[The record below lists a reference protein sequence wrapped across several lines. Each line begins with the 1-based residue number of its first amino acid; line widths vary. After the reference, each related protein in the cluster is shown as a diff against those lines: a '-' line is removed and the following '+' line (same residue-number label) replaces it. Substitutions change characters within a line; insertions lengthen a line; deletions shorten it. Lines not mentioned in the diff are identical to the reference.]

1 MSNIIYFK
9 FVSGVTVCVEAERRG
24 AVLCAPATGGKR
36 NGRKQGSSGKTTFS
50 ITEKKG
56 LVYSVHDP
64 DP

>member
-1 MSNIIYFK
+1 
-9 FVSGVTVCVEAERRG
+9 VEAERGG
-24 AVLCAPATGGKR
+24 AVLRAPATGGKR